1 MEFIGPQIWIGTEAA
16 SHVFQDLYD
25 IGFKRCTVGKSHFK
39 KYCQWRDLNLEPLDY
54 YIRTVT
60 P

>member
-25 IGFKRCTVGKSHFK
+25 IGFKRCTVGKSYFF
-39 KYCQWRDLNLEPLDY
+39 RTY
-54 YIRTVT
+54 YIRKVT